1 MTIYSK
7 NEPFIIGV
15 DFDGTITTEPL
26 GGSNFPLPQE
36 GFVKF
41 YNLVHQRNIEH
52 PESQIYFCI
61 HTARNLDKDENW
73 QYIKDYLCRY
83 QLNEVFLPKRDGKS
97 IKNNLNK
104 KEEFP
109 IQFSW
114 NSKIPCS
121 CYVDDLNIGTPKLDE
136 HILDWYTIGLLIMK
150 EVEKVEEKWKTKN
163 NTQDQKSM
171 TS

>member
-1 MTIYSK
+1 MTVFSAD
-7 NEPFIIGV
+7 EPFIIGV

-26 GGSNFPLPQE
+26 GGNNFPEPQE

-41 YNLVHQRNIEH
+41 YDFIHKRNLQH

-61 HTARNLDKDENW
+61 HTARNLDNDVNW
-73 QYIKDYLCRY
+73 NYVKDYLCRY

-104 KEEFP
+104 KVEFP
-109 IQFSW
+109 IQFSF

-121 CYVDDLNIGTPKLDE
+121 CYVDDLNIGTPKKDE
-136 HILDWYTIGLLIMK
+136 HNLDWDKISEIIIK
-150 EVEKVEEKWKTKN
+150 EVEALEAKYSTKSI
-163 NTQDQKSM
+163 DDRSRLR
-171 TS
+171 